1 MQAFSVLGIQC
12 RLVQRRGRPAAASAV
27 RAAAPVQTP
36 TLFFSSG
43 GMPRK
48 GRERGMKRGCMCTC
62 IMSQDL
68 SRGVLH
74 TCAPSPH
81 MRALAYAPPSMLAT
95 PCSAVTAD
103 KVDGAGGPQLR
114 VPVVRGVLDVP
125 PTAAVLSGART
136 SLGYARVSP
145 GRTRASRRRRM
156 PVVVWPAQQGMV
168 MGVFGRSA
176 KSSALLPPPSKTLR
190 TCTNTHST

>member
-1 MQAFSVLGIQC
+1 MHVYMYYVAGPFAWRV
-12 RLVQRRGRPAAASAV
+12 A
-27 RAAAPVQTP
+27 
-36 TLFFSSG
+36 
-43 GMPRK
+43 
-48 GRERGMKRGCMCTC
+48 
-62 IMSQDL
+62 
-68 SRGVLH
+68 
-74 TCAPSPH
+74 H
-81 MRALAYAPPSMLAT
+81 MRTQPTHARTCVRSSVHAGDPLQAA
-95 PCSAVTAD
+95 CSAVTAD

-190 TCTNTHST
+190 TSTNTQARQWCWLWRRPLAWSHLRQIPVCMTEAERRI